1 MKRENEH
8 RPAYLRLY
16 ERLRGEIVRGDY
28 PFGARMPSKRQL
40 AEEEGLSVVT
50 VEHAYALLT
59 DEGYLEARRRS
70 GHYVQFHDTDG
81 VVPSAPVKPAAIP
94 AGERADFPFSVLSR
108 VMRRVISEY
117 GEQLLEKSPNNGCD
131 AMVRLYALASEVQSL
146 LAQADWVLDQS
157 FPQSAVG
164 QYLDYN
170 AETRA
175 LTRLPAAKAAGV
187 LRFSAP
193 SAAVTDYEIDA
204 GSVAMTSGGV
214 RFETTEKATLAKGET
229 YVDVP
234 ASAVEAGASG
244 NAIAGAIHLMS
255 VYPVGITQC
264 TNPEAFSG
272 GSDEESDEKLRERVL
287 ASYKRLPNGANA
299 AFYEQ
304 EAMSFPNVAAAKAVG
319 RARGIGT
326 VDVYV
331 STHAGAPDKKLLGEI
346 EAVLQKKREIA
357 VDVEVK
363 APTEKTVNMS
373 AELTAEQGWTMQEI
387 TDAATAALQA
397 YFTGERLGEAV
408 YTAKLASILYGVEGV
423 KNCHLLTPDE
433 DVSVSATE
441 LPVLG
446 TVTITE
452 IGAGEA

>member
-1 MKRENEH
+1 MKEWTEI
-8 RPAYLRLY
+8 Y
-16 ERLRGEIVRGDY
+16 EQMRGTFAQRAG
-28 PFGARMPSKRQL
+28 F
-40 AEEEGLSVVT
+40 
-50 VEHAYALLT
+50 
-59 DEGYLEARRRS
+59 
-70 GHYVQFHDTDG
+70 
-81 VVPSAPVKPAAIP
+81 VPS
-94 AGERADFPFSVLSR
+94 E
-108 VMRRVISEY
+108 
-117 GEQLLEKSPNNGCD
+117 GCD
-131 AMVRLYALASEVQSL
+131 SAVRLYALAAELQSL
-146 LAQADWVLDQS
+146 LMQADWVLDQS
-157 FPQSAVG
+157 FPQTAQG
-164 QYLDYN
+164 MYLDYH

-175 LTRLPAAKAAGV
+175 LTRLPAAKATGV

-214 RFETTEKATLAKGET
+214 RFETTEKATLAKGKN

-234 ASAVEAGASG
+234 AIAVEAGANG

-264 TNPEAFSG
+264 ENPEAFSG

-287 ASYKRLPNGANA
+287 ESYKRLPNGANA

-304 EAMSFPNVAAAKAVG
+304 EAMRFPTVASAKAVG

-331 STHAGAPDKKLLGEI
+331 STHAGAPEEKLLGEI
-346 EAVLQKKREIA
+346 AAALQKKREIA
-357 VDVEVK
+357 VDVAVK
-363 APTEKTVNMS
+363 APTERTIPVR

-397 YFTGERLGEAV
+397 YFTGERLGEAG

-423 KNCHLLTPDE
+423 KNCHLLAPE
-433 DVSVSATE
+433 ADVSVSATE

-446 TVTITE
+446 AVTLTE
-452 IGAGEA
+452 IEAGEET

>member
-1 MKRENEH
+1 MEELN
-8 RPAYLRLY
+8 AIY
-16 ERLRGEIVRGDY
+16 ERMRAI
-28 PFGARMPSKRQL
+28 F
-40 AEEEGLSVVT
+40 AEEAG
-50 VEHAYALLT
+50 
-59 DEGYLEARRRS
+59 
-70 GHYVQFHDTDG
+70 F
-81 VVPSAPVKPAAIP
+81 VPN
-94 AGERADFPFSVLSR
+94 D
-108 VMRRVISEY
+108 
-117 GEQLLEKSPNNGCD
+117 GCD

-157 FPQSAVG
+157 FPQTAVG
-164 QYLDYN
+164 QYLDYH

-193 SAAVTDYEIDA
+193 SAAVT
-204 GSVAMTSGGV
+204 SGGV
-214 RFETTEKATLAKGET
+214 RFETTKKAVLLKGET

-234 ASAVEAGASG
+234 ASAVEAGVSG

-264 TNPEAFSG
+264 VNPEAFSG

-387 TDAATAALQA
+387 TDAVTAALQA

-408 YTAKLASILYGVEGV
+408 YTAKLANILYGVEGV

>member
-1 MKRENEH
+1 MKEWTEI
-8 RPAYLRLY
+8 Y
-16 ERLRGEIVRGDY
+16 EQMRGTFAQRAG
-28 PFGARMPSKRQL
+28 F
-40 AEEEGLSVVT
+40 
-50 VEHAYALLT
+50 
-59 DEGYLEARRRS
+59 
-70 GHYVQFHDTDG
+70 
-81 VVPSAPVKPAAIP
+81 VPS
-94 AGERADFPFSVLSR
+94 E
-108 VMRRVISEY
+108 
-117 GEQLLEKSPNNGCD
+117 GCD
-131 AMVRLYALASEVQSL
+131 SAVRLYALAAELQSL
-146 LAQADWVLDQS
+146 LMQADWVLDQS
-157 FPQSAVG
+157 FPQTAQG
-164 QYLDYN
+164 TYLDYH
-170 AETRA
+170 AETRGI
-175 LTRLPAAKAAGV
+175 TRAAAEKAVGT
-187 LRFSAP
+187 LRF
-193 SAAVTDYEIDA
+193 AAADKVTAACPIEK
-204 GSVAMTSGGV
+204 GTVCMTAEGV
-214 RFETTEKATLAKGET
+214 RFETTEDAAIAVGSQW
-229 YVDVP
+229 VDVP
-234 ASAVEAGASG
+234 AQAAEAGAGG
-244 NAIAGAIHLMS
+244 NVIAGTVTLLSAM
-255 VYPVGITQC
+255 PVGVVQC
-264 TNPEAFSG
+264 TNPAAFSG
-272 GSDEESDEKLRERVL
+272 GCDAESDEALRGRVL
-287 ASYKRLPNGANA
+287 ASYQRLPNGANA

-331 STHAGAPDKKLLGEI
+331 STHAGAPDEKLLGEI

-408 YTAKLASILYGVEGV
+408 YTAKLANILYGVEGV
-423 KNCHLLTPDE
+423 KNCHLLTPSA